1 MFPAVMR
8 GNQVNNQNTKAFYNF
23 EEDVISQIHV
33 EKLYPILDIFGPN
46 LGSKWEPQF
55 AEKYQKMLFL
65 WAFRVFLDM
74 VNLIVDF

>member
-46 LGSKWEPQF
+46 LWSKWEPQF
-55 AEKYQKMLFL
+55 AEKYQKMSFL
-65 WAFRVFLDM
+65 WTFRVFLEM